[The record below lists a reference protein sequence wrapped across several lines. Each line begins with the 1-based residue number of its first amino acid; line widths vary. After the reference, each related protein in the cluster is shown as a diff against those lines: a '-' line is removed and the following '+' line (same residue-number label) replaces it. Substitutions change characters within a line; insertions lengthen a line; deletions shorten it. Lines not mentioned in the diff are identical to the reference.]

1 MALTLTRVPDMAD
14 FYLKAKEIFTEDKII
29 HNAFMGI
36 SNGLIVSIG
45 DRPGRND
52 NVVDLGDGKIVPGFI
67 DIHIHGSGGFDV
79 MDASYEALN
88 TISTAIAANGV
99 TGFLGTTVTS
109 SWDATICAL
118 KNIHEC
124 FSIGLKGAELLGA
137 YSEGLFFS
145 DQFKGAHASEYFL
158 APTQDRL
165 DAMLGATGGKLKV
178 LAIAPEL
185 EGAIDAIRYL
195 TKKGIKVMVG
205 HTGATYQQSKAAFD
219 AGAVGGVH
227 IFNQMLALH
236 HRQPG
241 TVGAILH
248 NRDTFAELI
257 ADGVHVDP
265 VIMDLV
271 YRLKGVDKTALIT
284 DCICAAGLGDGVYK
298 LGLLAVTV
306 TNGVARTH
314 TGALAGST
322 LVLNKAVANMIKLV
336 GACELDAVHMASL
349 TPATLLGLDKETG
362 SIKENKRANL
372 AVLNDNYDVSMTFV
386 DGNVVYQ
393 H

>member
-1 MALTLTRVPDMAD
+1 MGG
-14 FYLKAKEIFTEDKII
+14 FYLKAKEIFTEGKII
-29 HNAFMGI
+29 ANAFIEI

-45 DRPGRND
+45 DRPINSYS
-52 NVVDLGDGKIVPGFI
+52 VVDLGGGKIVPGFI
-67 DIHIHGSGGFDV
+67 DIHIHGSGGCDV

-88 TISTAIAANGV
+88 TISLAIAANGV

-109 SWDATICAL
+109 SWDATLCAL
-118 KNIHEC
+118 KNINEC
-124 FSIGLKGAELLGA
+124 FNIGLKGAELLGA

-145 DQFKGAHASEYFL
+145 DQFKGAHVSEYFL

-165 DAMLGATGGKLKV
+165 DIMMDATGGKLKV

-195 TKKGIKVMVG
+195 TNKGIKVMLG

-227 IFNQMLALH
+227 IFNQMRALH
-236 HRQPG
+236 HREPG
-241 TVGAILH
+241 TVGAILQ
-248 NRDTFAELI
+248 NRDAFAELI

-271 YRLKGVDKTALIT
+271 YRLKGADKTALIT
-284 DCICAAGLGDGVYK
+284 DCICAANLGDGEYK
-298 LGLLAVTV
+298 LGLLTVTV
-306 TNGVARTH
+306 KNGVARTH

-322 LVLNKAVANMIKLV
+322 LAMNKAVANMIKLV
-336 GACELDAVHMASL
+336 GICALDAVHMASL
-349 TPATLLGLDKETG
+349 TPATLLGIDKEMG

-372 AVLNDNYDVSMTFV
+372 AVLDENYDVTMTFV
-386 DGNVVYQ
+386 DGNVVYRR
-393 H
+393 